1 MYPTLDSPGY
11 GCFVKNVCEGML
23 SQDDVHM
30 SCMAVIRGGS
40 KGRIDKL
47 LKYVVFYLAIIKGF
61 FKEYDFIY
69 IHFPNQA
76 IPLLNFLYKFRT
88 PKIVVNYHGEDLM
101 YEEKGYTKI
110 LGEVTQR
117 FCRKYASA
125 IVVPSRYF
133 KDIVVGRNILPA
145 SKVIVSPSGGI
156 NPALFFPLETKSY
169 DFALHIGYVGR
180 LEIDKGIREF
190 LQTCDRLK
198 QNGVVFKA
206 SVVGYGSC
214 YDEVMRFID
223 VHDLKKEITIVNGV
237 PQEKLGD
244 YYRGMDLLIF
254 SSSRT
259 GESLG
264 LTGIEAMAC
273 GVPVIGS
280 DIGGIA
286 SYVENGSNGWLVPV
300 KDIDG
305 IVDRIYKYMGMDID
319 SKEELR
325 YNCIETGK
333 RYDKNL
339 VCNQLAKDLKGK
351 ITPPPPSIPIILLND
366 NHLGALLH
374 FRGEVIEALLRKGY
388 KVVIVAPISDHDQI
402 TVPYGV
408 DYQPVLMNR
417 TSKGVKDGI
426 EYFCQLYRIFKEVK
440 PDMVINYT
448 IKPILLGSLV
458 ARFLRVPSISF
469 FAGISSVLSGMAG
482 QSSVKSTACMMVLR
496 KLLKVNE
503 RSVFLNE
510 EDVGFVEKYN
520 LYPLDKVLL
529 LRGGEGVD
537 TDKYTPLLQPENSLR
552 FKVVMIAR
560 VLKTKGYQE
569 FVEAVRLCKKNRL
582 NIDFYLCGG
591 IDEIHPAKITREE
604 IAMAEEDFLFK
615 YMGHLNNLQ
624 QFIGDADCV
633 VLPSYY
639 NEGMNRSLME
649 ALSMGIPIIT
659 TDNRGCR
666 ELVIDGKTGFIIPPK
681 DSYALY
687 DAILRMYHLS
697 SEERECFKIE
707 SRKYALERFSI
718 ENVINT
724 YLRLVEEVLA

>member
-286 SYVENGSNGWLVPV
+286 SYAENGSNGWLVPV

-339 VCNQLAKDLKGK
+339 VCNQLAKDLKGQ
-351 ITPPPPSIPIILLND
+351 ITPPQYPDYII
-366 NHLGALLH
+366 
-374 FRGEVIEALLRKGY
+374 E
-388 KVVIVAPISDHDQI
+388 
-402 TVPYGV
+402 
-408 DYQPVLMNR
+408 
-417 TSKGVKDGI
+417 
-426 EYFCQLYRIFKEVK
+426 
-440 PDMVINYT
+440 
-448 IKPILLGSLV
+448 
-458 ARFLRVPSISF
+458 
-469 FAGISSVLSGMAG
+469 
-482 QSSVKSTACMMVLR
+482 
-496 KLLKVNE
+496 
-503 RSVFLNE
+503 
-510 EDVGFVEKYN
+510 
-520 LYPLDKVLL
+520 
-529 LRGGEGVD
+529 
-537 TDKYTPLLQPENSLR
+537 
-552 FKVVMIAR
+552 
-560 VLKTKGYQE
+560 
-569 FVEAVRLCKKNRL
+569 
-582 NIDFYLCGG
+582 
-591 IDEIHPAKITREE
+591 
-604 IAMAEEDFLFK
+604 
-615 YMGHLNNLQ
+615 
-624 QFIGDADCV
+624 
-633 VLPSYY
+633 
-639 NEGMNRSLME
+639 
-649 ALSMGIPIIT
+649 
-659 TDNRGCR
+659 
-666 ELVIDGKTGFIIPPK
+666 
-681 DSYALY
+681 
-687 DAILRMYHLS
+687 
-697 SEERECFKIE
+697 
-707 SRKYALERFSI
+707 
-718 ENVINT
+718 
-724 YLRLVEEVLA
+724 

>member
-223 VHDLKKEITIVNGV
+223 VHDLKKEITNA
-237 PQEKLGD
+237 
-244 YYRGMDLLIF
+244 
-254 SSSRT
+254 SRNAT
-259 GESLG
+259 
-264 LTGIEAMAC
+264 
-273 GVPVIGS
+273 
-280 DIGGIA
+280 
-286 SYVENGSNGWLVPV
+286 
-300 KDIDG
+300 
-305 IVDRIYKYMGMDID
+305 
-319 SKEELR
+319 
-325 YNCIETGK
+325 
-333 RYDKNL
+333 
-339 VCNQLAKDLKGK
+339 
-351 ITPPPPSIPIILLND
+351 
-366 NHLGALLH
+366 
-374 FRGEVIEALLRKGY
+374 
-388 KVVIVAPISDHDQI
+388 
-402 TVPYGV
+402 
-408 DYQPVLMNR
+408 
-417 TSKGVKDGI
+417 
-426 EYFCQLYRIFKEVK
+426 
-440 PDMVINYT
+440 
-448 IKPILLGSLV
+448 
-458 ARFLRVPSISF
+458 
-469 FAGISSVLSGMAG
+469 
-482 QSSVKSTACMMVLR
+482 
-496 KLLKVNE
+496 
-503 RSVFLNE
+503 
-510 EDVGFVEKYN
+510 
-520 LYPLDKVLL
+520 
-529 LRGGEGVD
+529 
-537 TDKYTPLLQPENSLR
+537 
-552 FKVVMIAR
+552 
-560 VLKTKGYQE
+560 
-569 FVEAVRLCKKNRL
+569 
-582 NIDFYLCGG
+582 
-591 IDEIHPAKITREE
+591 
-604 IAMAEEDFLFK
+604 
-615 YMGHLNNLQ
+615 
-624 QFIGDADCV
+624 
-633 VLPSYY
+633 
-639 NEGMNRSLME
+639 
-649 ALSMGIPIIT
+649 IT
-659 TDNRGCR
+659 TIT
-666 ELVIDGKTGFIIPPK
+666 E
-681 DSYALY
+681 A
-687 DAILRMYHLS
+687 
-697 SEERECFKIE
+697 
-707 SRKYALERFSI
+707 
-718 ENVINT
+718 
-724 YLRLVEEVLA
+724 